1 MITIAKWMI
10 CIIFASLLAKVSISA
25 SLDEQARQDLKKSV
39 KLQDLAYG
47 EILYDYYRGDEIS
60 ALNHIFIAQKQ
71 KLLPNHA
78 NRAELLSGVIYLN
91 LGMLAKAQIIFNR
104 LLTKE
109 DLQNELLAKI
119 EFYLAK
125 LHYKQGDYPQADKRL
140 KNIYSVLD
148 ASLKDE
154 SLIML
159 SNIALAN
166 NQLIQARDWLNQIS
180 KDSELLAYSR
190 YNLGILWLKE
200 GNLTQALPFLG
211 KVYTNKEPTNVQR
224 SLQDKA
230 KVALGYHYLK
240 AKEFEKSREQ
250 FLSVRL
256 KSAYTNKALLG
267 AGWSYVEA
275 GNYNKALSHWL
286 ELGKKDI
293 RDIAVQEALLAIPYA
308 YQKLDSMTLS
318 LDSYLHA
325 SDIYQKQIKLIERI
339 EKKISKG
346 QLIKKIIRKMNRT
359 KKRGKERNRITD
371 SQLFGED
378 YDYYIYELIAQNDF
392 NEDYRSYQK
401 LDQLYLMLEHWE
413 KQLPMFSEMLNA
425 NQLSF
430 DKKIPRVDAYLELGV
445 LNKYQMMQQQIEDEL
460 SAIKRSEKLHLLA
473 NPEQKKLHERIQRL
487 EKRLQIIPPEMIS
500 AKQLDK
506 LRIAKGILQWQ
517 FESDKAGKIWELQKG
532 RDEVGVML
540 KTMQRQTKKLSSARE
555 YALSRFV
562 GYQSL
567 VDKESQRLK
576 DLQSRIN
583 AQVDYQAGNIKEQI
597 LSVLNK
603 RKVTLEYFLLQSDLA
618 VARLHEQ
625 ALNIPEFD

>member
-10 CIIFASLLAKVSISA
+10 SITFAFLFANVSNSA
-25 SLDEQARQDLKKSV
+25 NLDEQARQDLKKAV

-60 ALNHIFIAQKQ
+60 ALNHILIAQKQ

-91 LGMLAKAQIIFNR
+91 LGMLAKAQNIFNR
-104 LLTKE
+104 LLSKQ
-109 DLQNELLAKI
+109 DLQHELLAKI

-140 KNIYSVLD
+140 KNIYSVLES
-148 ASLKDE
+148 SLKDE

-159 SNIALAN
+159 SNIALTN
-166 NQLIQARDWLNQIS
+166 NQLTQAREWLNQIS
-180 KDSELLAYSR
+180 EDSELLAYSR
-190 YNLGILWLKE
+190 YNLGILWLKD

-211 KVYTNKEPTNVQR
+211 KVYTSKDPTNVQR

-286 ELGKKDI
+286 ALGKKDI

-318 LDSYLHA
+318 LESYLHA
-325 SDIYQKQIKLIERI
+325 SDVYQKQIKLIGKI
-339 EKKISKG
+339 EKKISTDG
-346 QLIKKIIRKMNRT
+346 LIEKLIRKMNRT
-359 KKRGKERNRITD
+359 KKRGTEKSGVID
-371 SQLFGED
+371 SQLFGKS

-413 KQLPMFSEMLNA
+413 KQLPMFSEMLET

-430 DKKIPRVDAYLELGV
+430 DKKIPQVDAYLELGV
-445 LNKYQMMQQQIEDEL
+445 LNKYQTIHQQIENEL
-460 SAIKRSEKLHLLA
+460 SAIKRLEKLYLLA
-473 NPEQKKLHERIQRL
+473 SPEQKKLHERIQRL
-487 EKRLQIIPPEMIS
+487 EKRLQIIPAAMIS
-500 AKQLDK
+500 EKQLDK
-506 LRIAKGILQWQ
+506 LRLAKGILQWQ
-517 FESDKAGKIWELQKG
+517 FESDKANKIWQLQKG
-532 RDEVGVML
+532 RDEVGMML
-540 KTMQRQTKKLSSARE
+540 ENMHQQTERLSLARE
-555 YALSRFV
+555 YALSRFT

-567 VDKESQRLK
+567 VDDESRRLK
-576 DLQSRIN
+576 ELQSRIN
-583 AQVDYQAGNIKEQI
+583 AQVNFQAGNIKDQI
-597 LSVLNK
+597 LNVLNK
-603 RKVTLEYFLLQSDLA
+603 RKITLEYFLLQSDLA

-625 ALNIPEFD
+625 ALSIPESD

>member
-1 MITIAKWMI
+1 MVCIT
-10 CIIFASLLAKVSISA
+10 FAFMLANVSNA
-25 SLDEQARQDLKKSV
+25 ESLDEQARQDLKRAV

-60 ALNHIFIAQKQ
+60 ALNHILIAQKQ

-91 LGMLAKAQIIFNR
+91 LGMLAKAQTIFNR

-125 LHYKQGDYPQADKRL
+125 LHYKQGDYPQAEQRL
-140 KNIYSVLD
+140 INIYSVLEP
-148 ASLKDE
+148 SLKDE

-166 NQLIQARDWLNQIS
+166 KQLTQARDWLSQIS

-190 YNLGILWLKE
+190 YNLGILWLKD
-200 GNLTQALPFLG
+200 GNLAQALPFLS
-211 KVYTNKEPTNVQR
+211 KVYTTKEPTNVQR

-275 GNYNKALSHWL
+275 DNYNKALSHWL
-286 ELGKKDI
+286 ELAKKDI

-318 LDSYLHA
+318 LESYLHA
-325 SDIYQKQIKLIERI
+325 SNIYQKQIKLINKI
-339 EKKISKG
+339 EKKITKG
-346 QLIKKIIRKMNRT
+346 QLIEKLIRKLNRS
-359 KKRGKERNRITD
+359 KKRGEERVAIKD

-401 LDQLYLMLEHWE
+401 LDQLYSMLEHWE
-413 KQLPMFSEMLNA
+413 KQLPMFSEMLEA

-430 DKKIPRVDAYLELGV
+430 DKKIPQVDAFLELGV
-445 LNKYQMMQQQIEDEL
+445 LQKYQMMQQQVESDL
-460 SAIKRSEKLHLLA
+460 AAIKRSEKLHLLA

-487 EKRLQIIPPEMIS
+487 EKRLQTIPPEMVS
-500 AKQLDK
+500 VQQLDK

-517 FESDKAGKIWELQKG
+517 FESDKAGKVWQLQKEK
-532 RDEVGVML
+532 DQVGVML
-540 KTMQRQTKKLSSARE
+540 ETMQQQTKKLSSARE
-555 YALSRFV
+555 YALTRFT
-562 GYQSL
+562 GYQTQ

-583 AQVDYQAGNIKEQI
+583 LQAEYQAKNIKDQI
-597 LSVLNK
+597 LSVLNR
-603 RKVTLEYFLLQSDLA
+603 RKATLEYFLLQSDLA

-625 ALNIPEFD
+625 ALSIPESD